1 MVIRYFDKDGKCHKM
16 NLGKNAQ
23 LYIGVEVGNT
33 DEVAE
38 FKVEECHGY
47 NKITQQ
53 YEPNGC
59 VSVSPSSTAAV
70 PLAVMANNRSG
81 EIVIGSPKHLQ

>member
-33 DEVAE
+33 NEIAE
-38 FKVEECHGY
+38 IKVEECQAY
-47 NKITQQ
+47 NKTTQT
-53 YEPNGC
+53 YGPNG
-59 VSVSPSSTAAV
+59 SISIAPSSTAAV
-70 PLAVMANNRSG
+70 PLAIMANHRSG
-81 EIVIGSPKHLQ
+81 EFIIGSPKHLQ